1 MAMLTDTQFRYLEA
15 WAIET
20 KRKPLLEKDPERFKA
35 WVEKTHPTTWKD
47 VLKQRD
53 DVPEDNATAA
63 LTPVADTEASMP
75 MSKKRTG
82 KQKVVASTTAEM
94 APNKKRADA
103 SSSSSAPSTS
113 AASKRHADKAIAAVQ
128 KRGRMHSKTTSSSR
142 ERAAVQFAVANSSVY
157 DGVIA
162 DNSTLP
168 WYEKFNQRALG
179 GKLRR
184 TRGSLGPVESLA
196 ALQAI
201 P

>member
-1 MAMLTDTQFRYLEA
+1 MLTDAQFRFLEA
-15 WAIET
+15 WAIERN
-20 KRKPLLEKDPERFKA
+20 RKSLLEKDTERFKA

-53 DVPEDNATAA
+53 DVPEDNAAAA

-75 MSKKRTG
+75 MSKKRAG
-82 KQKVVASTTAEM
+82 KQRVVTTTAET
-94 APNKKRADA
+94 APNKKRAEA

-113 AASKRHADKAIAAVQ
+113 AASKRHADKAIAAAK
-128 KRGRMHSKTTSSSR
+128 KRGRMHSRTASSSR
-142 ERAAVQFAVANSSVY
+142 ERAAVQFAVSNSSVY
-157 DGVIA
+157 DGVVA

-168 WYEKFNQRALG
+168 WYEKFNQRAVG

-184 TRGSLGPVESLA
+184 TRRSLGPVESLA
-196 ALQAI
+196 ALQPI